1 MQKPSII
8 VKDVVVKTQEQI
20 VLDGI
25 SFSLQRNQHLAI
37 LGNAES
43 GKTTLAK
50 AIAGKVHFSGNIFID
65 FKNTTGT
72 HTRIELVEQRYAF
85 KNLSG
90 TSGFYYQQRFN
101 SFDSQD
107 APTVYEE
114 LIKITDDSKQTNN
127 INSVLEDL
135 GILNLKNASLIQLSS
150 GEHKRFQLAKA
161 LLKPPQLLLLDNPY
175 TGLDIF
181 IRKKLNKIL
190 KEISEKGTQIILI
203 PGTFPIPDFITH
215 LAFLENKKLK
225 FFGGKE
231 KNILVGQVANGSENI
246 ILVGEDMKQGNNFQ
260 PGSFIPSEK
269 IKILYN
275 AELLPS
281 SNEDFLFETIVEM
294 KNIHLN
300 YGDHAILKNVNW
312 KIEQGEKWLLKG
324 HNGAGKSSLLSL
336 ITGDHPQAYS
346 NEIYLFGKRRGSG
359 ESIWDIKQKT
369 GFISPEL
376 HAYFDKNISCFNAIA
391 SGYFDTIGLFKK
403 LSAVQYNNILQW
415 LDFLQL
421 SHVSKK
427 PLHSISTGVQR
438 MILLARALV
447 KNPPLLVLDEP
458 CQGLDEEQSEQ
469 FVSLIDHV
477 CTNSNKTLIYVSHEE
492 SNIPG
497 CIEKVLQLEKG
508 QYKIYSLNQ
517 QKGLAV
523 A

>member
-8 VKDVVVKTQEQI
+8 VKDLVVKTQDNT

-25 SFSLQRNQHLAI
+25 SFSLLPNQHLAI

-43 GKTTLAK
+43 GKTILAK
-50 AIAGKVHFSGNIFID
+50 AIAGKIHYSGNVFTD
-65 FKNTTGT
+65 FKYITGM
-72 HTRIELVEQRYAF
+72 HTRIELVEQRYSF

-90 TSGFYYQQRFN
+90 ISEFYYQQRFN
-101 SFDSQD
+101 SFDSSD
-107 APTVYEE
+107 APTIFHE
-114 LIKITDDSKQTNN
+114 LLKNISNSKQTNN

-135 GILNLKNASLIQLSS
+135 GIFHLKDSSLIQLSS

-161 LLKPPQLLLLDNPY
+161 LLNPPPLLLLDNPY
-175 TGLDIF
+175 TGLDVLV
-181 IRKKLNKIL
+181 RKKLNKIL
-190 KEISEKGTQIILI
+190 KKISEKGTQIILI

-215 LAFLENKKLK
+215 IGFLENKKLE
-225 FFGGKE
+225 FFGEKE
-231 KNILVGQVANGSENI
+231 SFQSEN
-246 ILVGEDMKQGNNFQ
+246 
-260 PGSFIPSEK
+260 FIHTQDTK
-269 IKILYN
+269 IFYN
-275 AELLPS
+275 TELLPV
-281 SNEDFLFETIVEM
+281 SNEDFQFETIIEM
-294 KNIHLN
+294 KKIHLN
-300 YGDHAILKNVNW
+300 YGDHVILKDLNW

-324 HNGAGKSSLLSL
+324 RNGAGKSSLLSL

-369 GFISPEL
+369 GYISPEL
-376 HAYFDKNISCFNAIA
+376 HAYFYKNITCFNAIG

-403 LSAVQYNNILQW
+403 LSTTQYNNILQW

-427 PLHSISTGVQR
+427 PLHSISAGLQR

-458 CQGLDEEQSEQ
+458 CQGLDEKQSDQ
-469 FVSLIDHV
+469 FVSLINHI
-477 CTNSNKTLIYVSHEE
+477 CAGSNKTLIYVSHDE
-492 SNIPG
+492 SNIPA
-497 CIEKVLQLEKG
+497 CIEKVLKLENKEH
-508 QYKIYSLNQ
+508 KIYSLNEPM
-517 QKGLAV
+517 GLAV

>member
-8 VKDVVVKTQEQI
+8 VKDLVVKTQDNT

-25 SFSLQRNQHLAI
+25 SFSLLPNQHLAI

-43 GKTTLAK
+43 GKTILAK
-50 AIAGKVHFSGNIFID
+50 AIAGKIHYSGNVFTD
-65 FKNTTGT
+65 FKYITGM
-72 HTRIELVEQRYAF
+72 HTRIELVEQRYSF

-90 TSGFYYQQRFN
+90 ISEFYYQQRFN
-101 SFDSQD
+101 SFDSSD
-107 APTVYEE
+107 APTIFHE
-114 LIKITDDSKQTNN
+114 LLKNISNSKQTNN

-135 GILNLKNASLIQLSS
+135 GIFHLKDSSLIQLSS

-161 LLKPPQLLLLDNPY
+161 LLNPPPLLLLDNPY
-175 TGLDIF
+175 TGLDVLV
-181 IRKKLNKIL
+181 RKKLNKIL
-190 KEISEKGTQIILI
+190 KKISEKGTQIILI

-215 LAFLENKKLK
+215 IGFLENKKLE
-225 FFGGKE
+225 FFGEKE
-231 KNILVGQVANGSENI
+231 SFQSEN
-246 ILVGEDMKQGNNFQ
+246 
-260 PGSFIPSEK
+260 FIHTQDTK
-269 IKILYN
+269 IFYN
-275 AELLPS
+275 TELLPVA
-281 SNEDFLFETIVEM
+281 NEDFQFETIIEM
-294 KNIHLN
+294 KKIHLN
-300 YGDHAILKNVNW
+300 YGDHVILKDLNW

-324 HNGAGKSSLLSL
+324 RNGAGKSSLLSL

-369 GFISPEL
+369 GYISPEL
-376 HAYFDKNISCFNAIA
+376 HAYFYKNITCFNAIG

-403 LSAVQYNNILQW
+403 LSTTQYNNILQW

-427 PLHSISTGVQR
+427 PLHSISAGLQR

-458 CQGLDEEQSEQ
+458 CQGLDEKQSDQ
-469 FVSLIDHV
+469 FVSLINHI
-477 CTNSNKTLIYVSHEE
+477 CAGSNKTLIYVSHDE
-492 SNIPG
+492 SNIPA
-497 CIEKVLQLEKG
+497 CIEKVLKLENKEH
-508 QYKIYSLNQ
+508 KIYSLNEPM
-517 QKGLAV
+517 GLAV